1 MKKLTNTQT
10 KILDAIFDWWDS
22 GYDIDGNFV
31 IYPEIE
37 DEPVRDEL
45 EDWIDWSDT
54 KWLKQKN
61 PPRLWLVWEGFT
73 S

>member
-1 MKKLTNTQT
+1 MKKLTKTQT
-10 KILDAIFDWWDS
+10 KILNAIFDWWYS

-45 EDWIDWSDT
+45 ED
-54 KWLKQKN
+54 
-61 PPRLWLVWEGFT
+61 
-73 S
+73 